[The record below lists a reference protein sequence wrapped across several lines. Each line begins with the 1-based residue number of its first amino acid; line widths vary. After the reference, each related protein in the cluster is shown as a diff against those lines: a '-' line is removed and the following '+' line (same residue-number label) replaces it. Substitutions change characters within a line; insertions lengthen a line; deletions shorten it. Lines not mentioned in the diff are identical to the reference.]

1 MDILD
6 NFIPLLI
13 KYRNMKI
20 YQGPTES
27 CQIKATRKLSPR
39 EKKKKKF
46 DPLSKDASNTGHK
59 TADLL

>member
-1 MDILD
+1 
-6 NFIPLLI
+6 
-13 KYRNMKI
+13 MKI

-39 EKKKKKF
+39 AKKKKKKN